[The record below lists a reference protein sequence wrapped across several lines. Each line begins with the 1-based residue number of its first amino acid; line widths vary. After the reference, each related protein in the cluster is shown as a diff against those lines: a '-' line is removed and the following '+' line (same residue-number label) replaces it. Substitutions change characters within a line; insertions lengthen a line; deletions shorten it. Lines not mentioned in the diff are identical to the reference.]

1 MVIVKIMKILVLL
14 IEITINDIK
23 DIKIT
28 NNVFLNK
35 NVKKRVL
42 LNKNLNKI
50 LKFSNLKIN

>member
-1 MVIVKIMKILVLL
+1 MKFIQKFYMVIVKIMKILVLL

-35 NVKKRVL
+35 NVKK
-42 LNKNLNKI
+42 K
-50 LKFSNLKIN
+50 KFY